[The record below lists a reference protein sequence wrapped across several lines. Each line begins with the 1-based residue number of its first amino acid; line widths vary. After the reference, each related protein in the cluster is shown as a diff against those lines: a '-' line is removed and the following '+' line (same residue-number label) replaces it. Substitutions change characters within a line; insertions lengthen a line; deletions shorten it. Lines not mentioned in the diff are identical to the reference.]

1 MHRFVF
7 VLVITFIVTLT
18 TPAVRAGECVVLLHW
33 LACSANSL
41 LFMDWCLK
49 RAGYDVVN
57 LDHPSKEAM
66 IEDPADRVIP
76 KALYRCLKAEMIHF
90 VTHSMGG
97 IFLRYY
103 MKRANP

>member
-57 LDHPSKEAM
+57 LDYPSKEAK
-66 IEDPADRVIP
+66 IEDSADRAIP
-76 KALYRCLKAEMIHF
+76 KAFYRCRKAKMIHF
-90 VTHSMGG
+90 ATYSIGG